1 MTYVA
6 SSVTGLGIDCDRGLN
21 YQQQQTV
28 LINSLHFKVIIAEHI
43 IGYILCKLRMV
54 LCSEKNP

>member
-6 SSVTGLGIDCDRGLN
+6 SSVTGLGIDSDCGLN

-28 LINSLHFKVIIAEHI
+28 LINSLHFKVKVIIAEHI
-43 IGYILCKLRMV
+43 IGCILCKLRML
-54 LCSEKNP
+54 LCS